1 MAEAHKFEIRC
12 PSCDVSFP
20 PETRRCLHCGGRTG
34 PARFQVAGLPPELL
48 TRDRASESDSSPPFD
63 GEISA
68 LPMGD
73 PEPGKTV
80 GGWLKAGGSLV
91 WIGLAV
97 VFALMRAC
105 GGG

>member
-1 MAEAHKFEIRC
+1 MAEAHEFEVRC

-20 PETRRCLHCGGRTG
+20 PETRVCVHCGGRTG
-34 PARFQVAGLPPELL
+34 PARFQVAGLPSE
-48 TRDRASESDSSPPFD
+48 TFARDLASESDSSAPFD
-63 GEISA
+63 NERGP
-68 LPMGD
+68 LPMSD
-73 PEPGKTV
+73 PEPRKTA

>member
-1 MAEAHKFEIRC
+1 MADAHEYEIRC

-34 PARFQVAGLPPELL
+34 PTRFQVAGLPPELL
-48 TRDRASESDSSPPFD
+48 ARDQAFESDSSAPFD
-63 GEISA
+63 GKSSA
-68 LPMGD
+68 LPMD
-73 PEPGKTV
+73 NPEPRKTV